1 MQFISFRVILKRIGA
16 ITSLLR
22 DKTVPLRK
30 KALVVFGLVYL
41 FLPVDLIPPILF
53 PFGFIDDLIL
63 WVFILW
69 HLKDELDQYWKESE
83 ESFFA
88 EDDLRDR
95 TIIETTADE
104 TEIDD
109 TKTEE

>member
-41 FLPVDLIPPILF
+41 FLPVDLSRPILF
-53 PFGFIDDLIL
+53 PFRLHRRPDSVGLYP
-63 WVFILW
+63 VA
-69 HLKDELDQYWKESE
+69 SE
-83 ESFFA
+83 
-88 EDDLRDR
+88 R
-95 TIIETTADE
+95 
-104 TEIDD
+104 
-109 TKTEE
+109 